1 MNGVSWAEF
10 VASDMALAEAGA
22 RLLVGVDG
30 IALAW
35 LATQGERGPHLGP
48 CCPIFSR
55 GRVFLIASTGTPEL
69 MNLRADGRYALHAQ
83 LGEEH
88 EAFWF
93 SGPASE
99 MADAELCAAV
109 HADVPEPARDVAA
122 PIFELR
128 VGCVLHVRW
137 RAFGTPE
144 AERVARRWPHA

>member
-22 RLLVGVDG
+22 RLLVGADG
-30 IALAW
+30 IALA
-35 LATQGERGPHLGP
+35 TQGESGLHLGP
-48 CCPIFSR
+48 CCPVFSR
-55 GRVFLIASTGTPEL
+55 GRVFLLASTGTPEL
-69 MNLRADGRYALHAQ
+69 TNLRADGRHALHAQ

-93 SGPASE
+93 SGPAIE

-128 VGCVLHVRW
+128 VGCVLHVTW
-137 RAFGTPE
+137 RGFGTPE
-144 AERVARRWPHA
+144 AERIARRWPHA